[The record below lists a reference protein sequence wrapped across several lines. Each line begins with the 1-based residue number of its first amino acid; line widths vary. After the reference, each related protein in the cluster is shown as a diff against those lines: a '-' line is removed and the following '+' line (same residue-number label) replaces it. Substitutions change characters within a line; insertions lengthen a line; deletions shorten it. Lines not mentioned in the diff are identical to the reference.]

1 MDFPR
6 LLTLLV
12 VAGPALSAD
21 PAYDALSRA
30 YDALRARQ
38 YDTAIEQ
45 FKAALERAPDRISI
59 HKDLGYTYLKVGE
72 TERARDQFADAMRLD
87 PEDEHVALE
96 YAFLCYETKKQADA
110 RRVFDRIRRRGNA
123 AAERAFQN
131 IERELGAGIDR
142 WSRAVELSPASF
154 SAHHELAQLAEQRDD
169 LALAAEHYRRAWELR
184 PDRRTFLL
192 DLGRVWKVRGEMER
206 ANGALLAASRGAEP
220 RVAERARELLPARY
234 PYVYEFQAAL
244 DLDPGNVPLRRELA
258 YLHLEMGQ
266 TSEAESQFRRIVEA
280 EPDDALSMAQLGF
293 LLLGREQREEAVPLL
308 EKALDKA
315 DDQVADRIRS
325 ALGRPQVLRKRAD
338 VPGAQTGNEAK
349 DLALRSLE
357 AGYLK
362 DAVKY
367 LRIAHENDP
376 LDFNLMLRL
385 GWTYNIL
392 QDDRQAIDW
401 FRLAR
406 KSPDPEVAGQASRA
420 YENLRPEFARIRT
433 TTWFFPMYSSR
444 WKDLFTYAQV
454 KTELMPNWP
463 VHLYVSARFSGD
475 TRRTMAPLFESS
487 GPQYLSESAGIFGIG
502 VSTQTWRGARA
513 WFESGI
519 AASYLQ
525 RADTGRTQGDHRGG
539 VSFMRSF
546 GQNLGP
552 SSKGLF
558 AETSADA
565 IYVSRFDQDT
575 IAYLRGRAGYTLA
588 SVGRIQVQ
596 LSWAVNTST
605 DVRRYQWANTFE
617 TGPAARV
624 RFELLPQPFILSVEA
639 LDGRHTV
646 LDGTRPARY
655 SDIRIGIWY
664 AFTR

>member
-12 VAGPALSAD
+12 VAGLAFAAD
-21 PAYDALSRA
+21 PAYDPLSRG
-30 YDALRARQ
+30 YEALRARQ
-38 YDTAIEQ
+38 YDSAISFFQ
-45 FKAALERAPDRISI
+45 AALEKAPDRTSI

-72 TERARDQFADAMRLD
+72 TARARDHFAEAMRLD
-87 PEDEHVALE
+87 PADEHVALE
-96 YAFLCYETKKQADA
+96 YAFLCYETKQQANA

-123 AAERAFQN
+123 TAERAFQN
-131 IERELGAGIDR
+131 IERELSAGIAR
-142 WSRAVELSPASF
+142 WSRAVELSPDSF
-154 SAHHELAQLAEQRDD
+154 SAHRELAGLAEQRDD
-169 LALAAEHYRRAWELR
+169 LALSAKHYRRAWELR
-184 PDRRTFLL
+184 PDLRSFLL
-192 DLGRVWKVRGEMER
+192 DLGRVWKLQGDAER

-220 RVAERARELLPARY
+220 RVAERARELLPSRY

-266 TSEAESQFRRIVEA
+266 AAAAEAQFRRIVEA

-293 LLLGREQREEAVPLL
+293 LLLGREQREEAIPIL
-308 EKALDKA
+308 EKALEKA
-315 DDQVADRIRS
+315 DDEVADRIRS

-338 VPGAQTGNEAK
+338 VPGPQTGAEAR
-349 DLALRSLE
+349 DLAARSLE

-406 KSPDPEVAGQASRA
+406 KSPDPKVASEASRA
-420 YENLRPEFARIRT
+420 YENLRPAFARIRT
-433 TTWFFPMYSSR
+433 TTWFYPMYSTR
-444 WKDLFTYAQV
+444 WKDLFTYAQF

-463 VHLYVSARFSGD
+463 VHVYLSARFAGD
-475 TRRTMAPLFESS
+475 TRRTLAPLFDAG
-487 GPQYLSESAGIFGIG
+487 GPQYLSESAGIFGLG

-519 AASYLQ
+519 AASYLR
-525 RADTGRTQGDHRGG
+525 RADTGRTEADHRGG
-539 VSFMRSF
+539 ISFLRSF
-546 GQNLGP
+546 GRNLGP

-575 IAYLRGRAGYTLA
+575 IAYLRGRTGYTLKSA
-588 SVGRIQVQ
+588 GPIQFQ
-596 LSWAVNTST
+596 LGWAVNTST

-617 TGPAARV
+617 TGPAV
-624 RFELLPQPFILSVEA
+624 RIRFQALAQPFILSVEA
-639 LDGRHTV
+639 LDGRYTV

-655 SDIRIGIWY
+655 SDIRIGLWY